1 MLLRYIQSPGGV
13 RRIVV
18 ARRRGGWRRNACAGL
33 PSGGPG
39 RVRLCDHGRM
49 NSPFDSLS
57 AAEDLEA
64 AGFERDQAK
73 ALARSMRDAV
83 NAGQD
88 SLATKQDVLKIAI
101 SIVIAN
107 ATLTFGIVKF
117 LA

>member
-1 MLLRYIQSPGGV
+1 M

-18 ARRRGGWRRNACAGL
+18 IPSRGGWLRNACADL

-39 RVRLCDHGRM
+39 WVRLCDHGRM
-49 NSPFDSLS
+49 KSPFDSLS
-57 AAEDLEA
+57 AAADLEA

-83 NAGQD
+83 NAGTG
-88 SLATKQDVLKIAI
+88 SLATKEDVLKIATG
-101 SIVIAN
+101 IVIAN
-107 ATLTFGIVKF
+107 ATLTFGIVEL